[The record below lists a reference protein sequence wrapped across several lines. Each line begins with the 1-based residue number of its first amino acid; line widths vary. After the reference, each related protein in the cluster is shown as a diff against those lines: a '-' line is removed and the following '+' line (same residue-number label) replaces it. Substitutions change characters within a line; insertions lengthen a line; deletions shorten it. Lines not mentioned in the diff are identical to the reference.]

1 MSLLE
6 VKDLT
11 TVFHLPNGDIQ
22 AVNKVSFTLAKG
34 EVMGIVGE
42 SGSGKSVTARSLMR
56 MVRHPGEII
65 AGEVRLNGVDLL
77 KLDESEMR
85 AIRGKK
91 IAMVFQDPQAT
102 LNPVHTIGA
111 QISETLI
118 VHGTAK
124 SDAKRRSIELLG
136 QVGIP
141 NPDTSYARY
150 PHELSG
156 GMRQRVVIAIALAN
170 NAELLIADEPTTA
183 LDVTIQAQILRLLL
197 ELRDSL
203 GISII
208 MITHDMGVIA
218 EVCDKTLVMYG
229 GRVVEEGSVAQIFEM
244 PLHPYTAALLST
256 VPRLSSDRSEEL
268 VAIPGSPPDPAN
280 LPSGCAFSPRCSF
293 VEAECRISIPTLLE
307 ILPKRSSACFV
318 REAHPKKDFRPD
330 VRKKKKKVTEISEEP
345 ILSVENIVVDVGSK
359 RRGIFGSKSQPVN
372 AVAGLSLDLRP
383 GETLGLVGESGCG
396 KSTLSRAIV
405 GINKFASGRCFVA
418 GRDVTEMT
426 QDDRAWVSSN
436 VQYVFQDPFASLNP
450 RRTIAQSI
458 GEALDV
464 AGLPANQIEKRA
476 AELME
481 RVGLDPKYLD
491 RLPYAF
497 SGGQRQRIGIAR
509 ALAANPKILILDE
522 PVSAL
527 DVSIQAQIINLLQ
540 ELRDDLGLAFLFI
553 AHDLSVVRHL
563 SDRVAVM
570 YLGRIVE
577 IGTAEQIYESPTHP
591 YTKALLASSPE
602 PEVKRDKKLAP
613 VLQGSIPSPAEPPS
627 GCRFRTRCPIGPLAH
642 PDRDRCI
649 TEQPEFQLI
658 DSGQQVACHFVGN
671 PTSKARN

>member
-1 MSLLE
+1 MTLLE
-6 VKDLT
+6 VSDLT
-11 TVFHLPNGDIQ
+11 TVFHLPTGDIR
-22 AVNKVSFTLAKG
+22 AVNRVSFTLQKG

-56 MVRHPGEII
+56 MVRHPGEIVS
-65 AGEVRLNGVDLL
+65 GKVLLNGVDLL
-77 KLDESEMR
+77 TLPENEMR
-85 AIRGKK
+85 TIRGRQ

-111 QISETLI
+111 QISEALI
-118 VHGTAK
+118 VHGASK
-124 SDAKRRSIELLG
+124 DDARKRALELLA

-141 NPDTSYARY
+141 NPESSYERY

-170 NAELLIADEPTTA
+170 KAELLIADEPTTA
-183 LDVTIQAQILRLLL
+183 LDVTIQAQILQLLL
-197 ELRDSL
+197 QLRDSL

-218 EVCDKTLVMYG
+218 EICDKTLVMYG
-229 GRVVEEGSVAQIFEM
+229 GRVVESGKVSEIFNK

-256 VPRLSSDRSEEL
+256 VPRISSDRSEEL

-280 LPSGCAFSPRCSF
+280 LPKGCTFSPRCSF
-293 VEAECRISIPTLLE
+293 AESACMNSVPNLIQISE
-307 ILPKRSSACFV
+307 SGYSACFV
-318 REAHPKKDFRPD
+318 REKELNIDFRPS
-330 VRKKKKKVTEISEEP
+330 VSRKKKREKQIGSDS
-345 ILSVENIVVDVGSK
+345 ILSVSDVFVDVGSK
-359 RRGIFGSKSQPVN
+359 RKGLFGSKSPAVN
-372 AVAGLSLDLRP
+372 AVAGLSLEIKP

-405 GINKFASGRCFVA
+405 GINRFTAGKCVIA
-418 GRDVTEMT
+418 GRDVTQMSGDNR
-426 QDDRAWVSSN
+426 QWVSSN

-458 GEALDV
+458 GEALTV
-464 AGLPANQIEKRA
+464 AGVAASDVEKRA
-476 AELME
+476 AALME

-491 RLPYAF
+491 RFPYAF

-570 YLGRIVE
+570 YLGKIVE
-577 IGTAEQIYESPTHP
+577 IGSADDIYDNPKHP

-602 PEVKRDKKLAP
+602 PEVNQKKDMSPA
-613 VLQGSIPSPAEPPS
+613 LQGSIPSPAQPPS
-627 GCRFRTRCPIGPLAH
+627 GCRFRSRCPIGPLHVANRSICETQEPGFESINDAH
-642 PDRDRCI
+642 MA
-649 TEQPEFQLI
+649 
-658 DSGQQVACHFVGN
+658 ACHFLLE
-671 PTSKARN
+671 SKK

>member
-1 MSLLE
+1 VSLLE
-6 VKDLT
+6 VSDLT
-11 TVFHLPNGDIQ
+11 TVFHLPTGDIR
-22 AVNKVSFTLAKG
+22 AVNRVSFTLEKG

-56 MVRHPGEII
+56 MVRHPGEIVS
-65 AGEVRLNGVDLL
+65 GKVLLNGVDLL
-77 KLDESEMR
+77 SLEEKEMR
-85 AIRGKK
+85 AIRGKQ

-111 QISETLI
+111 QISEALI
-118 VHGTAK
+118 VHGSSKEEAK
-124 SDAKRRSIELLG
+124 TRSIELLN

-141 NPDTSYARY
+141 NPEVSLDRY

-170 NAELLIADEPTTA
+170 KAELLIADEPTTA
-183 LDVTIQAQILRLLL
+183 LDVTIQAQILQLLL
-197 ELRDSL
+197 QLRDSL

-229 GRVVEEGSVAQIFEM
+229 GRVVERGEVVEIFNK

-256 VPRLSSDRSEEL
+256 VPRISSDRSEEL

-280 LPSGCAFSPRCSF
+280 LPQGCAFSPRCNF
-293 VEAECRISIPTLLE
+293 AESSCSSSVPDLIQIS
-307 ILPKRSSACFV
+307 KSGFSACFV
-318 REAHPKKDFRPD
+318 REKGHNLDFRPN
-330 VRKKKKKVTEISEEP
+330 VSRKKKQQTQLGSSSIITVSD
-345 ILSVENIVVDVGSK
+345 VFVDVGSK
-359 RRGIFGSKSQPVN
+359 RKGLFGSKSPAVN
-372 AVAGLSLDLRP
+372 AVAGLSLEIRP

-405 GINKFASGRCFVA
+405 GINSFTSGKCVIA
-418 GRDVTEMT
+418 GRDVTQMNAE
-426 QDDRAWVSSN
+426 DRQWVSSH

-458 GEALDV
+458 GEALNV
-464 AGLPANQIEKRA
+464 AGVDSSEIDKRA

-491 RLPYAF
+491 RFPYAF

-509 ALAANPKILILDE
+509 ALAAKPKILILDE

-570 YLGRIVE
+570 YLGKIVE
-577 IGTAEQIYESPTHP
+577 IGSAEDIYGNPKHP

-602 PEVKRDKKLAP
+602 PEVNKKKDLTPA
-613 VLQGSIPSPAEPPS
+613 LQGTIPSPAKPPS
-627 GCRFRTRCPIGPLAH
+627 GCRFRSRCPIGPIH
-642 PDRDRCI
+642 I
-649 TEQPEFQLI
+649 TGRTICETEEPSFELL
-658 DSGQQVACHFVGN
+658 DNGHMAACHFLLEK
-671 PTSKARN
+671 SK